1 MGDGVMERRR
11 SISEARLDGKF
22 GLMRYRESAP
32 RQGVPVLLVHGYGA
46 LIEHWRAVMRPI
58 AGRHTMFAL
67 DLYHFGY
74 SARPTLRIAPPSK
87 QLWADQLAE
96 FVAEVIRE
104 PTVVVGH
111 SMGGL
116 ISAHF
121 AACYP
126 HLLRGLVLI
135 DSTGLLPPGRQP
147 SPIDQGLFG
156 LAQAPGLGELLAGM
170 AANPWLVRQGLLNAY
185 YRKERVD
192 DELVRLFSGPL
203 RRTGGAA
210 PYLAT
215 TRAFERLFLN
225 IEPGKITAPALLI
238 WGDKDKS
245 VPPSLAAHFKQSF
258 LPQAEI
264 AILPESGHCPFDE
277 TPRAFNDTLLSWLDR
292 V

>member
-1 MGDGVMERRR
+1 MSDVGQEIRR
-11 SISEARLDGKF
+11 SISEQRLDGKF
-22 GLMRYRESAP
+22 GPMRYRESAP

-58 AGRHTMFAL
+58 ASRHTMYAL

-96 FVAEVIRE
+96 FVAAVVRE
-104 PTVVVGH
+104 PAVIVGH

-116 ISAHF
+116 IAAHF

-126 HLLRGLVLI
+126 HLLRGLVLV
-135 DSTGLLPPGRQP
+135 DSTGLMPENRQP
-147 SPIDQGLFG
+147 SPIDQGIFG
-156 LAQAPGLGELLAGM
+156 LAQAPVLGEVLARL
-170 AANPWLVRQGLLNAY
+170 ATNPWLVRQGLLNAY
-185 YRKERVD
+185 YRKDRVD
-192 DELVRLFSGPL
+192 DELVRTFSGPL
-203 RRTGGAA
+203 QRAGGAA

-225 IEPGKITAPALLI
+225 IEPGIITAPALLI
-238 WGDKDKS
+238 WGREDKS
-245 VPPSLAAHFKQSF
+245 VPPSLANHFKRSF

-264 AILPESGHCPFDE
+264 AIIPESGHCPFDE
-277 TPRAFNDTLLSWLDR
+277 TPRAFNDVLIPWLDT